1 MSDHIINLKGIETIY
16 DFSKRKKKGIPPVE
30 KWNPPFCGEIDM
42 HILRN
47 GKWTYMGS
55 EIKRPAM
62 IKLFSNIVRLD
73 DDGHYYLV
81 TPVEKVRI
89 KVDDVPFVAVSM
101 KKIKDEGVNC
111 LSFTTNVQ
119 DEVTL
124 SKENPIEIVINDND
138 EPSPYITI
146 RKNLKALISR
156 SVYYDLI
163 NMAEE
168 EIIDD
173 KKFLVI
179 KSNNTSFKIK
189 RFILQKRRYYSLLL

>member
-1 MSDHIINLKGIETIY
+1 MSDNIINLKGIETIY

-30 KWNPPFCGEIDM
+30 KWNPPFCGDIDM

-62 IKLFSNIVRLD
+62 IKLFSNIIRLD
-73 DDGHYYLV
+73 DDGYYYLV

-89 KVDDVPFVAVSM
+89 KVDDVPFVVVSM
-101 KKIKDEGVNC
+101 NKIKDEGVNC

-119 DEVTL
+119 DEVIL

-168 EIIDD
+168 EMIDD

-179 KSNNTSFKIK
+179 KSNNTSFKLYEINN
-189 RFILQKRRYYSLLL
+189 SV

>member
-1 MSDHIINLKGIETIY
+1 MSDQIINLKGIETIY

-62 IKLFSNIVRLD
+62 IKLFSNIIRLD
-73 DDGHYYLV
+73 NDGHYYLV

-89 KVDDVPFVAVSM
+89 TVDDVPFIAVSM
-101 KKIKDEGVNC
+101 KKINDKGVSC

-156 SVYYDLI
+156 SVFYDLI

-168 EIIDD
+168 EIIKD

-179 KSNNTSFKIK
+179 KSNHISFKLYEINN
-189 RFILQKRRYYSLLL
+189 SA

>member
-1 MSDHIINLKGIETIY
+1 MSDNIINLKGIETIY

-30 KWNPPFCGEIDM
+30 KWNPPFCGDIDM

-62 IKLFSNIVRLD
+62 IKLFSNIIRLD

-101 KKIKDEGVNC
+101 NKIKDEGVNC

-124 SKENPIEIVINDND
+124 SKENPIEIVISDND

-146 RKNLKALISR
+146 RNNLKALISR

-168 EIIDD
+168 EIIED

-179 KSNNTSFKIK
+179 KSNNTLFKLYEINN
-189 RFILQKRRYYSLLL
+189 SA

>member
-30 KWNPPFCGEIDM
+30 KWNPPFCGDIDM

-73 DDGHYYLV
+73 EDGHYYLV

-101 KKIKDEGVNC
+101 KKIKEEGVNC

-168 EIIDD
+168 EVIDD

-179 KSNNTSFKIK
+179 KSNNTLFKLYEINN
-189 RFILQKRRYYSLLL
+189 SA

>member
-30 KWNPPFCGEIDM
+30 KWNPPFCGDIDM

-47 GKWTYMGS
+47 GKWTYMGT

-73 DDGHYYLV
+73 EDGHYYLV

-101 KKIKDEGVNC
+101 NKIKEEGVNC
-111 LSFTTNVQ
+111 LSFMTNVQ

-124 SKENPIEIVINDND
+124 SKENPIEIVINNNG

-168 EIIDD
+168 EIIDN

-179 KSNNTSFKIK
+179 KSNNTLFKLYEINN
-189 RFILQKRRYYSLLL
+189 SA

>member
-1 MSDHIINLKGIETIY
+1 MSGHIINLKGIETIY

-62 IKLFSNIVRLD
+62 IKLFSNIIRLD

-101 KKIKDEGVNC
+101 NKIKDEGVNC

-168 EIIDD
+168 EVIDD

-179 KSNNTSFKIK
+179 KSNNTLFKLYEINN
-189 RFILQKRRYYSLLL
+189 SA

>member
-1 MSDHIINLKGIETIY
+1 MSDNIINLKGIETIY

-30 KWNPPFCGEIDM
+30 KWNPPFCGDIDM

-62 IKLFSNIVRLD
+62 IKLFSNIIRLD

-89 KVDDVPFVAVSM
+89 KVDDAPFVAVSM
-101 KKIKDEGVNC
+101 NKIKDEGVNC

-124 SKENPIEIVINDND
+124 SKENPIEIVISDND

-168 EIIDD
+168 EIIED

-179 KSNNTSFKIK
+179 KSNNTLFKLYEINN
-189 RFILQKRRYYSLLL
+189 SA

>member
-1 MSDHIINLKGIETIY
+1 MSDNIINLKGIETIY

-30 KWNPPFCGEIDM
+30 KWNPPFCGDIDM

-62 IKLFSNIVRLD
+62 IKLFSNIIRLD

-101 KKIKDEGVNC
+101 NKIKDEGVNC
-111 LSFTTNVQ
+111 LSFMTNVQ

-124 SKENPIEIVINDND
+124 SKENPIEIIINDND

-168 EIIDD
+168 EIIED

-179 KSNNTSFKIK
+179 KSNNTLFKLYEINN
-189 RFILQKRRYYSLLL
+189 SA

>member
-1 MSDHIINLKGIETIY
+1 MSDNIINLKGIETIY

-62 IKLFSNIVRLD
+62 IKLFSNIIRLD

-101 KKIKDEGVNC
+101 NKIEDEEVRC

-119 DEVTL
+119 DEVIL

-168 EIIDD
+168 EIIEN

-179 KSNNTSFKIK
+179 KSNNTLFKLYEINN
-189 RFILQKRRYYSLLL
+189 SA

>member
-1 MSDHIINLKGIETIY
+1 MSDNIINIKGIETIY

-30 KWNPPFCGEIDM
+30 KWNPPFCGDIDM

-62 IKLFSNIVRLD
+62 IKLFSNIIRLD
-73 DDGHYYLV
+73 DDGYYYLV

-101 KKIKDEGVNC
+101 NKIEDEGVSY

-119 DEVTL
+119 DEIIL

-168 EIIDD
+168 EIIED

-179 KSNNTSFKIK
+179 KSNNTLFKLYEINN
-189 RFILQKRRYYSLLL
+189 SA

>member
-1 MSDHIINLKGIETIY
+1 MSDNIINLKGIETIY

-47 GKWTYMGS
+47 GKWNYMGS
-55 EIKRPAM
+55 EVKRPAM

-101 KKIKDEGVNC
+101 KKIKKEGVNC

-179 KSNNTSFKIK
+179 KSNNTLFKLYEINN
-189 RFILQKRRYYSLLL
+189 SA

>member
-1 MSDHIINLKGIETIY
+1 MSDQIINLKGIETIY

-62 IKLFSNIVRLD
+62 IKLFSNIIRLD
-73 DDGHYYLV
+73 NDGHYYLV

-89 KVDDVPFVAVSM
+89 KVEDVPFIAVSM
-101 KKIKDEGVNC
+101 KKINDKGVSC

-156 SVYYDLI
+156 SVYYELI

-168 EIIDD
+168 EIIKD

-179 KSNNTSFKIK
+179 KSNHISFKLYEINN
-189 RFILQKRRYYSLLL
+189 SA

>member
-1 MSDHIINLKGIETIY
+1 MSDNIINLKGIETIY

-30 KWNPPFCGEIDM
+30 KWNPPFCGDIDM

-62 IKLFSNIVRLD
+62 IKLFSNIIRLD

-101 KKIKDEGVNC
+101 NKTEDEGINC
-111 LSFTTNVQ
+111 LSFMTNVQ
-119 DEVTL
+119 DEVML

-138 EPSPYITI
+138 EPSPYII
-146 RKNLKALISR
+146 VRKNLKALISR

-168 EIIDD
+168 EMIDD

-179 KSNNTSFKIK
+179 KSNNTSFKLYEINN
-189 RFILQKRRYYSLLL
+189 SV

>member
-1 MSDHIINLKGIETIY
+1 MSDNIINLKGIETIY

-73 DDGHYYLV
+73 EDGHYYLV

-101 KKIKDEGVNC
+101 KKIKEEGVNC

-179 KSNNTSFKIK
+179 KSNNTLFKLYEINN
-189 RFILQKRRYYSLLL
+189 SA

>member
-1 MSDHIINLKGIETIY
+1 MSDQIINLKGIETIY

-62 IKLFSNIVRLD
+62 IKLFSNIIRLD
-73 DDGHYYLV
+73 NDGHYYLV

-89 KVDDVPFVAVSM
+89 KVDDVPFIAVSM
-101 KKIKDEGVNC
+101 KKINDKGVSC

-156 SVYYDLI
+156 SVYYELI

-168 EIIDD
+168 EIIKD

-179 KSNNTSFKIK
+179 KSNHISFKLYEINN
-189 RFILQKRRYYSLLL
+189 SA

>member
-1 MSDHIINLKGIETIY
+1 MSDNIINLKGIETIY

-30 KWNPPFCGEIDM
+30 KWNPPFCGDIDM

-62 IKLFSNIVRLD
+62 IKLFSNIIRLD

-101 KKIKDEGVNC
+101 NKIEDEGVSC

-124 SKENPIEIVINDND
+124 SKENPIEIVISDND

-179 KSNNTSFKIK
+179 KSNNTLFKLYEINN
-189 RFILQKRRYYSLLL
+189 SA

>member
-1 MSDHIINLKGIETIY
+1 MNEQIINLKGIETIY

-30 KWNPPFCGEIDM
+30 KWNPPFCGDIDM

-62 IKLFSNIVRLD
+62 IKLFSNIIRLD

-101 KKIKDEGVNC
+101 NKITKEGINC
-111 LSFTTNVQ
+111 LSFRTNVQ
-119 DEVTL
+119 DEVLL
-124 SKENPIEIVINDND
+124 SKENPIEIVIKNND

-146 RKNLKALISR
+146 RGNLKALISR
-156 SVYYDLI
+156 AVYYDLI
-163 NMAEE
+163 NIAEE
-168 EIIDD
+168 EVIDD

-179 KSNNTSFKIK
+179 KSNNISFKLYEIK
-189 RFILQKRRYYSLLL
+189 NNA

>member
-1 MSDHIINLKGIETIY
+1 MSNKIINLKGIETIY

-62 IKLFSNIVRLD
+62 IKLFSNIIRLD
-73 DDGHYYLV
+73 NDGHYYLV

-89 KVDDVPFVAVSM
+89 KVEDVPFIAVSM
-101 KKIKDEGVNC
+101 KKIKDKGVSC

-156 SVYYDLI
+156 SVFYDLI

-168 EIIDD
+168 EIIKD

-179 KSNNTSFKIK
+179 KSNHISFKLYEINN
-189 RFILQKRRYYSLLL
+189 SA

>member
-73 DDGHYYLV
+73 EDGHYYLV

-89 KVDDVPFVAVSM
+89 KVDDVPFIAVSM
-101 KKIKDEGVNC
+101 KKIKEEGVNC

-179 KSNNTSFKIK
+179 KSNNTLFKLYEINN
-189 RFILQKRRYYSLLL
+189 SA

>member
-1 MSDHIINLKGIETIY
+1 MSDNIINLKGIETIY

-30 KWNPPFCGEIDM
+30 KWNPPFCGDIDM

-62 IKLFSNIVRLD
+62 IKLFSNIIRLD

-101 KKIKDEGVNC
+101 NKIKDEGVNC

-119 DEVTL
+119 DEVTI
-124 SKENPIEIVINDND
+124 SKENPIDIVINDNE

-179 KSNNTSFKIK
+179 KSNNTLFKLYEINN
-189 RFILQKRRYYSLLL
+189 SA

>member
-30 KWNPPFCGEIDM
+30 KWNPPFCGDIDM

-62 IKLFSNIVRLD
+62 IKLFSNIIRLD

-101 KKIKDEGVNC
+101 NKTEDEGINC

-119 DEVTL
+119 DEVKL

-138 EPSPYITI
+138 EPSPYITV

-168 EIIDD
+168 EMIDD

-179 KSNNTSFKIK
+179 KSNNTSFKLYEINN
-189 RFILQKRRYYSLLL
+189 SV

>member
-1 MSDHIINLKGIETIY
+1 MSDNIINLKGIETIY

-30 KWNPPFCGEIDM
+30 KWNPPFCGDIDM

-62 IKLFSNIVRLD
+62 IKLFSNIIRLD

-101 KKIKDEGVNC
+101 NRIKDEGVNC

-124 SKENPIEIVINDND
+124 SKENPIEIIINDND
-138 EPSPYITI
+138 EPSPYITV

-168 EIIDD
+168 EIIED

-179 KSNNTSFKIK
+179 KSNNTLFKLYEINN
-189 RFILQKRRYYSLLL
+189 SA

>member
-1 MSDHIINLKGIETIY
+1 MSDNIINLKGIETIY

-30 KWNPPFCGEIDM
+30 KWNPPFCGDIDM

-62 IKLFSNIVRLD
+62 IKLFSNIIRLD

-101 KKIKDEGVNC
+101 NKIKVEGVNC

-124 SKENPIEIVINDND
+124 SKENPIEIVISDND

-168 EIIDD
+168 EIIED

-179 KSNNTSFKIK
+179 KSNHISFKLYEINN
-189 RFILQKRRYYSLLL
+189 SA

>member
-1 MSDHIINLKGIETIY
+1 MSDNVINLKGIETIY

-30 KWNPPFCGEIDM
+30 KWNPPFCGDIDM

-62 IKLFSNIVRLD
+62 IKLFSNIIRLD

-101 KKIKDEGVNC
+101 NKIKDKGVNC

-124 SKENPIEIVINDND
+124 SKENPIEIVINDNE

-179 KSNNTSFKIK
+179 KSNNTLFKLYEINN
-189 RFILQKRRYYSLLL
+189 SA

>member
-1 MSDHIINLKGIETIY
+1 MSDHIINFKGIETIY

-30 KWNPPFCGEIDM
+30 KWNPPFCGDIDM

-62 IKLFSNIVRLD
+62 IKLFSNIIRLD

-101 KKIKDEGVNC
+101 NKTEDEGINC

-124 SKENPIEIVINDND
+124 SKENPIEIIIDDND
-138 EPSPYITI
+138 EPSPYITV

-168 EIIDD
+168 EMIDD

-179 KSNNTSFKIK
+179 KSNNTSFKLYEINN
-189 RFILQKRRYYSLLL
+189 SV

>member
-62 IKLFSNIVRLD
+62 IKLFSNIIRLD

-101 KKIKDEGVNC
+101 KKIKEEGVNC

-179 KSNNTSFKIK
+179 KSNNTLFKLYEINN
-189 RFILQKRRYYSLLL
+189 SA

>member
-30 KWNPPFCGEIDM
+30 KWNPPFCGDIDM

-62 IKLFSNIVRLD
+62 IKLFSNIIRLD

-101 KKIKDEGVNC
+101 NKTEDEGINC
-111 LSFTTNVQ
+111 LSFMTNVQ
-119 DEVTL
+119 DEIML

-138 EPSPYITI
+138 EPSPYITV

-168 EIIDD
+168 EMIDD

-179 KSNNTSFKIK
+179 KSNNTSFKLYEINN
-189 RFILQKRRYYSLLL
+189 SV

>member
-1 MSDHIINLKGIETIY
+1 MSDNIINHKGIETIY
-16 DFSKRKKKGIPPVE
+16 DFSKRKNKGIPPVE
-30 KWNPPFCGEIDM
+30 KWNPPFCGDIDM

-62 IKLFSNIVRLD
+62 IKLFSNIIRLD

-101 KKIKDEGVNC
+101 NKIKVEGVNC

-124 SKENPIEIVINDND
+124 SKENPIEIVISDND

-168 EIIDD
+168 EIIED

-179 KSNNTSFKIK
+179 KSNNTLFKLYEINN
-189 RFILQKRRYYSLLL
+189 SA

>member
-1 MSDHIINLKGIETIY
+1 MSEQIINLKGIETIY

-30 KWNPPFCGEIDM
+30 KWNPPFCGDIDM

-62 IKLFSNIVRLD
+62 IKLFSNIIRLD
-73 DDGHYYLV
+73 EDGHYYLV

-101 KKIKDEGVNC
+101 NKTTEKGIDS
-111 LSFTTNVQ
+111 LSFVTNVQ
-119 DEVTL
+119 DEVVL
-124 SKENPIEIVINDND
+124 SKENPIEIVIDDND

-146 RKNLKALISR
+146 RRNLKALISR
-156 SVYYDLI
+156 AVYYDLI

-179 KSNNTSFKIK
+179 KSNNTPFKLYQINN
-189 RFILQKRRYYSLLL
+189 SA

>member
-30 KWNPPFCGEIDM
+30 KWNPPFCGDIDM

-62 IKLFSNIVRLD
+62 IKLFSNIIRLD

-101 KKIKDEGVNC
+101 NKTEDEGINC
-111 LSFTTNVQ
+111 LSFMTNVQ
-119 DEVTL
+119 DEVML

-138 EPSPYITI
+138 EPSPYII
-146 RKNLKALISR
+146 VRKNLKALISR

-168 EIIDD
+168 EMIDD

-179 KSNNTSFKIK
+179 KSNNTSFKLYEINN
-189 RFILQKRRYYSLLL
+189 SD

>member
-30 KWNPPFCGEIDM
+30 KWNPPFCGDIDM

-62 IKLFSNIVRLD
+62 IKLFSNIIRLD
-73 DDGHYYLV
+73 DDGYYYLV

-101 KKIKDEGVNC
+101 NKTEDEGINC
-111 LSFTTNVQ
+111 LSFMTNVQ
-119 DEVTL
+119 DEVML

-138 EPSPYITI
+138 EPSPYII
-146 RKNLKALISR
+146 VRKNLKALISR

-168 EIIDD
+168 EMIDD

-179 KSNNTSFKIK
+179 KSNNTSFKLYEINN
-189 RFILQKRRYYSLLL
+189 SV

>member
-1 MSDHIINLKGIETIY
+1 MSNKIINLKGIETIY

-62 IKLFSNIVRLD
+62 IKLFSNIIRLD

-101 KKIKDEGVNC
+101 KRIKDKGVSS
-111 LSFTTNVQ
+111 LSFTTNVK

-124 SKENPIEIVINDND
+124 SKENPIEIIINDND

-146 RKNLKALISR
+146 RRNLKALISR

-168 EIIDD
+168 EIIND

-179 KSNNTSFKIK
+179 KSNHISFKLYEINN
-189 RFILQKRRYYSLLL
+189 SA

>member
-1 MSDHIINLKGIETIY
+1 MSDNIINLKGIETIY

-30 KWNPPFCGEIDM
+30 KWNPPFCGDIDM

-62 IKLFSNIVRLD
+62 IKLFSNIIRLD

-101 KKIKDEGVNC
+101 NKIEDEGVSY

-119 DEVTL
+119 DEIIL

-168 EIIDD
+168 EIIEN

-179 KSNNTSFKIK
+179 KSNNTLFKLYEINN
-189 RFILQKRRYYSLLL
+189 SA